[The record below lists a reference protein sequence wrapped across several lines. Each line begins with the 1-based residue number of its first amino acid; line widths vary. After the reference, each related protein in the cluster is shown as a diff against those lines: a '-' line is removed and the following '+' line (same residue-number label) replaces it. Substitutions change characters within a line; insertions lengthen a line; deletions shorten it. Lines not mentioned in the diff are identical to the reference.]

1 MAAVW
6 YRKSSLY
13 ASRKVLPPTA
23 PCMHLNILPKPWLT
37 DPVEGIQVANSQGW
51 LSPPA
56 TVDGIS
62 DSAAAASGGTTC
74 NKISGASLGPFQTQM
89 GSGSDDGAYVHV
101 GVQVA
106 GFAGFKNPSTVN
118 FNNPFP
124 EGVFWADIDGD
135 GIDDYV

>member
-6 YRKSSLY
+6 YRESTSY
-13 ASRKVLPPTA
+13 ASQNVLTPTA
-23 PCMHLNILPKPWLT
+23 PCMHFHILLKSWLT
-37 DPVEGIQVANSQGW
+37 DHSEGIQVANSQGW
-51 LSPPA
+51 LSAPA
-56 TVDGIS
+56 SVDGVS

-101 GVQVA
+101 GVQEA

-124 EGVFWADIDGD
+124 EGVYWAVIDCD